1 MASAII
7 PCVVCYE
14 NEGDF
19 ILCDKCNEATCL
31 SCLENYKKIE
41 CPSCLAEYSDLI
53 FKDYYNEYKELY
65 VNYYLYKK
73 VPYNDTS
80 NQTIVNYFK
89 DIELKKN
96 IFWGEKLKII
106 GTSSFSCRKCFKIVN
121 NHGIC
126 INCKNRICLECE
138 EDYHDDKPCCPDAL
152 ENIKNIRE
160 TCKKCPCC
168 YAYIFKISGCPHMN
182 CSYCG
187 ATFDWNNPN
196 IIQKDKYAYKKLS
209 NNFINNEL
217 HELYNQKYDKM
228 YNKKHVEKQ
237 QKNTYLYHAPENTVK
252 FIMNLKKELTK
263 INKTVNKLTVDY
275 FTYIKDEF
283 NKNQGKE
290 LTQIDINFKIDQN
303 FKNKFFISLKKDEYY
318 NKIFKLIKD
327 NNLNDV
333 DNVNKILSLI
343 HQNNIIPEQIKF
355 FYDNNRSEFLNEKI
369 SNFEKKNKNE
379 IFYNSHDNDETIK
392 LLNKEQEIHAQ
403 QVQNTLTKFKFCLN
417 TSHAGSGK
425 TYTSIYIAGK
435 LGIKRIIL
443 FCPKI
448 MEHKWLDV
456 IRTHNNIY
464 KFKLIY
470 FTYSEISSINFTTN
484 NNIYQTTMIGSKLCI
499 NLNQNFKDKITNDT
513 MIIFDEIHNIKTPSS
528 KAFKFISALSEE
540 GIKKQAYIL
549 SLSAT
554 PIERKEEIKQLTK
567 KISMINKYE
576 SIPLTDDEYLS
587 FYKKEKVNS
596 NNFKTYSELVDN
608 FIAENI
614 TPQINNNVDV
624 SSIRNPFEYINKN
637 IPKTWDKLTLNLN
650 KPTFRRYK
658 QELITVI
665 KNCIDSGI
673 DFKEFIKN
681 NKPENRRNRKY
692 VINQK
697 IIDFIYSQNSIS
709 NYMTLYFRYI
719 SYIKNKDVV
728 NIKISN
734 SILLIYI
741 LCLYGAEPLD
751 ALLYNEYYETS
762 KIVDNLKNAFFDL
775 KIFNIADFLKIK
787 KTIDL
792 PNSRMLDIYLSLDDQ
807 SLLDSAFRQVLV
819 EIDEEFSLTTLKTFA
834 LITKG
839 LIISELVYVSYITN
853 IIVNIIQKNI
863 KIVIGIH
870 YKETMNRFKNNFNDL
885 CIDHLLIDGSVK
897 DKQKII
903 DEFQNND
910 KYKLLITNIG
920 CINTGVD
927 LDDKIGN
934 QPRVVFIIPNFKFSE
949 TIQFMYRF
957 KRLNSKSEPFIF
969 MLNNHMK
976 IVNILLKKNQ
986 INQEIKTSL
995 IDLESIYKITEDDIL
1010 EILYEY

>member
-14 NEGDF
+14 NESNF
-19 ILCDKCNEATCL
+19 ILCSKCNEATCL

-41 CPSCLAEYSDLI
+41 CPSCLTEYSDLI

-96 IFWGEKLKII
+96 IFWGEKLNII
-106 GTSSFSCRKCFKIVN
+106 GASSFSCRKCFKIVN

-138 EDYHDDKPCCPDAL
+138 EDYHGDKPCSPDAL

-196 IIQKDKYAYKKLS
+196 IIQKDKYAYKKLT
-209 NNFINNEL
+209 NTFINNEL
-217 HELYNQKYDKM
+217 HELYNKKYDKM
-228 YNKKHVEKQ
+228 YNKKTVEKPE
-237 QKNTYLYHAPENTVK
+237 KNTYLYHAPENTAK
-252 FIMNLKKELTK
+252 FIMNLKKELIK

-327 NNLNDV
+327 NALNDV
-333 DNVNKILSLI
+333 DNVNKILFLI
-343 HQNNIIPEQIKF
+343 EKNSIIPEQIKF
-355 FYDNNRSEFLNEKI
+355 FFDKNRSEFLNEKI
-369 SNFEKKNKNE
+369 SKFEKKIKNE
-379 IFYNSHDNDETIK
+379 IFFKSLDNDQVIK
-392 LLNKEQEIHAQ
+392 LLNEEQEIHAQ
-403 QVQNTLTKFKFCLN
+403 QVQNILTKFKFCLN

-425 TYTSIYIAGK
+425 TYTSIYIAAQ

-448 MEHKWLDV
+448 MEYKWLDI
-456 IRTHNNIY
+456 IRAHNNIY
-464 KFKLIY
+464 KFNLIY

-484 NNIYQTTMIGSKLCI
+484 NNIYQTIMIDSKLCI

-528 KAFKFISALSEE
+528 KAFKFISALSNE
-540 GIKKQAYIL
+540 GVKKQSYIL

-554 PIERKEEIKQLTK
+554 PIERREEIKQLTK
-567 KISMINKYE
+567 KISMLNKYE
-576 SIPLTDDEYLS
+576 SVPLTNDEYLS
-587 FYKKEKVNS
+587 FYKKEKVNN
-596 NNFKTYSELVDN
+596 NNFKTYSELVDD
-608 FIAENI
+608 FVAEHI
-614 TPQINNNVDV
+614 IPRRNNNFEMSFTFV
-624 SSIRNPFEYINKN
+624 PFQYINKN
-637 IPKTWDKLTLNLN
+637 LSNTWNKLTLQLT
-650 KPTFRRYK
+650 KPSLRQHK
-658 QELITVI
+658 HELITVI
-665 KNCIDSGI
+665 KNCIDVGI

-681 NKPENRRNRKY
+681 NKPENNRNKKY
-692 VINQK
+692 VSNQK
-697 IIDFIYSQNSIS
+697 IIDFIYSQNSVS
-709 NYMTLYFRYI
+709 NYMTLYFRYF
-719 SYIKNKDVV
+719 SYIKNDAL
-728 NIKISN
+728 S
-734 SILLIYI
+734 SIPVSDSMLMSYI
-741 LCLYGAEPLD
+741 FCLYGADPLD
-751 ALLYNEYYETS
+751 ALLYNDYYETG
-762 KIVDNLKNAFFDL
+762 KIVNKLKNAFFDL
-775 KIFNIADFLKIK
+775 KIFNINDFLKTK

-792 PNSRMLDIYLSLDDQ
+792 PNSKILDISLSLDDQ

-819 EIDEEFSLTTLKTFA
+819 EIDEEISLTTLKTFA

-839 LIISELVYVSYITN
+839 LIISELVYVSYMTN
-853 IIVNIIQKNI
+853 IVVNIIQKNI

-885 CIDHLLIDGSVK
+885 GLDYLLIDGSVK
-897 DKQKII
+897 DKQRII

-934 QPRVVFIIPNFKFSE
+934 QPRVVFIVPNFKFTE
-949 TIQFMYRF
+949 TLQFMYRF

-969 MLNNHMK
+969 ILNNHMR
-976 IVNILLKKNQ
+976 ILNILLKKNQ

-995 IDLESIYKITEDDIL
+995 LNLETIPKITEDNILDIL
-1010 EILYEY
+1010 YSY